1 MNESEIEIF
10 KSLKQSINCLYRN
23 LLMLVRIFN
32 GEDFS

>member
-10 KSLKQSINCLYRN
+10 KSLKQSNNCLYRN